1 MSTFNGIVEEFPFI
15 RIDYFRKIP
24 DKPAPL
30 ACFLSHVHSDHL
42 QGLESFRS
50 PFIYCSAVTRE
61 LLLRIEK
68 YPHRM
73 NFTKGILESR
83 KQHYGHLA
91 KLLRPIPLNTP
102 TDIELTPRQRIRVT
116 LLDANH
122 CAGAVMFLIE
132 GDGKS
137 ILYTGDIRA
146 ESWWVSKLVRHP
158 VLIPYTCGLKRLD
171 TIYLDTTFAIKSHI
185 YRTFPSK
192 AEGIRELLEKVQHY
206 SDDTIFYLRA
216 WTFGYEDVWLALS
229 AALNSKVHVD
239 RYQLGLYQSLSSRSH
254 TTSGLDDA
262 LFLCG
267 FQLGNKFIPG
277 CLTADE
283 GARIHSCE
291 PGAFCS
297 TMVSG
302 NAVFITPIV
311 TRAGDGSEVPELGA
325 GGGKGDLY
333 QSHELQLPDESTVQ
347 QLEKLCLEQIEDSQV
362 LSQTKE
368 ALVSAFKSKNKTLSL
383 DQYGLKD
390 DSDISL
396 RELVAI
402 ISSGQKD
409 RTEVSDG
416 NGSAGLRDKGGREL
430 PRTIQFPYSR
440 HSSYSEL
447 CEFVS
452 AFKPRDIYP
461 CTVDPETW
469 NEEVSMRSLFGR
481 LCSGEDFSH
490 DRYMRE
496 MLDQSELR
504 PSKRVRQEGSSFM
517 TSSQQ
522 SSISHQSM
530 DDEHV
535 DSVTSGSAN
544 GILPTPQAVSYSYQ
558 RNEDSVQDRIRNIRD
573 CLEEMKDQMLFT
585 NGPLPAYM
593 RETRRQKGPE
603 QSKQK
608 QHEMDQHNN
617 QESVMSV
624 SLSTT
629 DPTSQSNCNIA
640 TKSESQLSIPISL
653 FESQNHDDN
662 TDGSSDLYIEGA
674 PSNDND
680 GNAGGNDPSLI
691 VGPGEDTLL
700 NKSSTSSPSSSI
712 ALKNRLRAYHAA
724 RAGTFDAWSEVS
736 LVSAGNNHTEEEIE
750 L

>member
-24 DKPAPL
+24 DRPAPL
-30 ACFLSHVHSDHL
+30 VCFLSHVHSDHL
-42 QGLESFRS
+42 QGLESLRS

-61 LLLRIEK
+61 LLLQIER

-73 NFTKGILESR
+73 NFAKGILESR

-132 GDGKS
+132 GDGKA

-146 ESWWVSKLVRHP
+146 ESWWVNKLARHP
-158 VLIPYTCGLKRLD
+158 VLIPYTCGFKRLD

-185 YRTFPSK
+185 YKTFPSK
-192 AEGIRELLEKVQHY
+192 AEGIRELLEKVQDY
-206 SDDTIFYLRA
+206 PDDTVFYLRA

-254 TTSGLDDA
+254 TTTGFDDA

-283 GARIHSCE
+283 SARIHSCE
-291 PGAFCS
+291 PGDFCS
-297 TMVSG
+297 TMASG

-311 TRAGDGSEVPELGA
+311 TRTGDGSEVPEIGA

-333 QSHELQLPDESTVQ
+333 QSHELELPDESTVQ
-347 QLEKLCLEQIEDSQV
+347 QLEKLCLEQIQDDKV
-362 LSQTKE
+362 LSQTKQ

-396 RELVAI
+396 KELVAI
-402 ISSGQKD
+402 ISHGQKD
-409 RTEVSDG
+409 RAEGGTPLT
-416 NGSAGLRDKGGREL
+416 GLRDKDGREL

-447 CEFVS
+447 CELVA
-452 AFKPRDIYP
+452 AFKPKDIYP

-469 NEEVSMRSLFGR
+469 SEEVSMRSLFGH
-481 LCSGEDFSH
+481 LCSGDDFSH
-490 DRYMRE
+490 DRCMRE
-496 MLDQSELR
+496 MLDQNESR
-504 PSKRVRQEGSSFM
+504 PSKRVRHASSSM

-522 SSISHQSM
+522 SSISYNT
-530 DDEHV
+530 DD
-535 DSVTSGSAN
+535 DSSATGDGLGRVQHADPVTSSAD
-544 GILPTPQAVSYSYQ
+544 ILPTQQAVSHSHSQ
-558 RNEDSVQDRIRNIRD
+558 GEDAMDRIRSVRD

-593 RETRRQKGPE
+593 RVNHEQAGPE
-603 QSKQK
+603 KQ
-608 QHEMDQHNN
+608 QHAREDQDNS
-617 QESVMSV
+617 QESMMS
-624 SLSTT
+624 T
-629 DPTSQSNCNIA
+629 DPTSQTSCP
-640 TKSESQLSIPISL
+640 ESQLSVPISL
-653 FESQNHDDN
+653 FESQSQDDSNKNHGQHEQLDIPN
-662 TDGSSDLYIEGA
+662 TDRPSDLDVEIA
-674 PSNDND
+674 PSNNTTANNNNSND
-680 GNAGGNDPSLI
+680 H
-691 VGPGEDTLL
+691 
-700 NKSSTSSPSSSI
+700 NKSPTSSSSS
-712 ALKNRLRAYHAA
+712 LKNRLRAYHAA
-724 RAGTFDAWSEVS
+724 REGTFDAWSEVA
-736 LVSAGNNHTEEEIE
+736 LVSAGNNHTEEEVE